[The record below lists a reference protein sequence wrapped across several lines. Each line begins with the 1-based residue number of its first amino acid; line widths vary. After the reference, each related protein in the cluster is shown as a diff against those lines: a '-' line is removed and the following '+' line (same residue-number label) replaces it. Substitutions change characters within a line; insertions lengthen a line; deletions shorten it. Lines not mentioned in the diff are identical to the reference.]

1 MIPAMLRLLPPALLR
16 PLCRLAACRS
26 GNAAILLGLGM
37 PMLIGGAGLGVD
49 TAQWYLWKRELQ
61 FAADQAAIAG
71 AYAKAA
77 DEAGTGYIARAQQEY
92 AANVSVVADFDTVPA
107 VSLADYDGGTAN
119 SILVTVS
126 ATRALPF
133 SSFLTGAATTVA
145 VRAQAIYEPG
155 TTYRPC
161 LMALDPHAP
170 DAMLFNGNVTV
181 VATCGVGA
189 LSDHETSVT
198 KLGGS
203 GMVDVTFVVTAGN
216 IDDQHN
222 HFDTEEVIVHSGD
235 LSDPYAGLTPPNNA
249 TPRTLTCPAA
259 NNKYTA
265 DETVT
270 IKAEYAYFK
279 GKNKN
284 SLTPYGHPNPKPTTT
299 TTTVTAG
306 KTFNSEPVYSQSTAN
321 PTYIQVSGSGND
333 AVWERETLT
342 TVKSYANIVA
352 PGSGPAT
359 ALPGTYTSFTISCDT
374 ILSSGVY
381 VLDGATLQM
390 AGQHRISGTGV
401 MIVLKNG
408 AGIQISGG
416 SEIDLTAMN
425 ESQLIAA
432 GVPSAD
438 AARML
443 GMLIFEDPDSPG
455 TTGNQLTGNSTQI
468 LNGVVYLP
476 NSDLKIAG
484 TPRGTSQ
491 CMVLASL
498 TLQIA
503 GTTDLTTLC
512 PTNVTPN
519 AAIAEVRDV
528 VRLVG

>member
-1 MIPAMLRLLPPALLR
+1 MLRRLLPSAALR
-16 PLCRLAACRS
+16 PLRRLAACRS
-26 GNAAILLGLGM
+26 GNAAILMGLGM

-61 FAADQAAIAG
+61 FAVDQAAIAG

-77 DEAGTGYIARAQQEY
+77 DEAGTGYIDRAQQEY
-92 AANVSVVADFDTVPA
+92 EANVSVVAGFDTVPV

-119 SILVTVS
+119 SIRVTAS
-126 ATRALPF
+126 ATQTLPF

-145 VRAQAIYEPG
+145 VEARAIYEPG

-161 LMALDPHAP
+161 LMALDPHAA

-189 LSDHETSVT
+189 LSDHESSVT

-203 GMVDVTFVVTAGN
+203 GVVDVTFVVTKGN

-222 HFDTEEVIVHSGD
+222 HFDTEEVIVHSDD
-235 LSDPYAGLTPPNNA
+235 LADPYDELTPPTNA
-249 TPRTLTCPAA
+249 TPRTLTCPAS

-270 IKAEYAYFK
+270 IRAEYSYFK

-284 SLTPYGHPNPKPTTT
+284 SLTPYAYSDPKPTTT
-299 TTTVTAG
+299 TNTVTTG
-306 KTFNSEPVYSQSTAN
+306 KTFNSQPANSQSTAK
-321 PTYIQVSGSGND
+321 PTYAPVPGSGND
-333 AVWERETLT
+333 GVWESETLT
-342 TVKSYANIVA
+342 TTTSYANIVA
-352 PGSGPAT
+352 PGSGPAA

-381 VLDGATLQM
+381 VLDGVGATLKM

-408 AGIQISGG
+408 AGLQISGG
-416 SEIDLTAMN
+416 SEIDLTAMS
-425 ESQLIAA
+425 EDQLIAA

-438 AARML
+438 VAGML

-455 TTGNQLTGNSTQI
+455 ATGNQLTGNSTQI

-512 PTNVTPN
+512 PANVTPN
-519 AAIAEVRDV
+519 AAIGEVRDV
-528 VRLVG
+528 VRLVR